1 MTHAHHPHGPS
12 GHDHAHGHGHDHG
25 HDHSGHH
32 SHAPKVTRANEKAV
46 LTGLLLTGGYMAAEV
61 IGGLL
66 SGSLAL
72 IADAGHMLTDTVAL
86 GLAWVG
92 FVIGRRASN
101 ARKTFGYMRVEVLA
115 GFVNALTLFLLVGWI
130 AWEAVRRLRAPVEV
144 LAGPMMAVAVIGLL
158 VNCLVF
164 FILSRADREHVNIKG
179 AMVHV
184 LGDLLGSA
192 AAIVASVVILL
203 TGWSPIDPILSVLV
217 CLLVLR
223 SAWSLIAGSLQI
235 LMEAAPSH
243 LDVEAIGARLAAE
256 APGVAAVEH
265 VHIWSITSGKAAATL
280 DAIMEDGADPAPAL
294 AEIRRILI
302 QDYGIDHVT
311 IEPHWR
317 PGAGCALFKAA
328 EEHVH

>member
-1 MTHAHHPHGPS
+1 MSNDHSHHDHG
-12 GHDHAHGHGHDHG
+12 HAHGHG

-32 SHAPKVTRANEKAV
+32 SHAPMVTRANEKAV
-46 LTGLLLTGGYMAAEV
+46 LTGLLLTAGYMVAEIV
-61 IGGLL
+61 GGLL

-72 IADAGHMLTDTVAL
+72 IADAGHMMTDAVAL
-86 GLAWVG
+86 GLAWAG

-115 GFVNALTLFLLVGWI
+115 GFINALTLFVLVGWI
-130 AWEAVRRLRAPVEV
+130 AWEAVQRLRAPVEV
-144 LAGPMMAVAVIGLL
+144 LAGPMLAVAVVGLL

-164 FILSRADREHVNIKG
+164 FILSRADQEHVNIKG

-184 LGDLLGSA
+184 LGDLLGSV
-192 AAIVASVVILL
+192 AAIVASVVILF

-223 SAWSLIAGSLQI
+223 SAWSLIVGSLQI

-243 LDVEAIGARLAAE
+243 LDVEAIGARLE
-256 APGVAAVEH
+256 KDAPGVTAVEH
-265 VHIWSITSGKAAATL
+265 IHIWSITSGKVVATL
-280 DAIMEDGADPAPAL
+280 DAVLEDGADPVPAL
-294 AEIRRILI
+294 ADIRRILTH
-302 QDYGIDHVT
+302 DYGIDHVT

-317 PGAGCALFKAA
+317 EGAGCALFAA
-328 EEHVH
+328 PAGEHAR